1 MTKGIADI
9 LDPDADWHERIEKF
23 LATYQSLYNLPEIK
37 NREEILPSF
46 FNYCLKG
53 KYFVVIALYNKER
66 SFFIQR
72 DFLKRD
78 DHWELVGGWVQRGE
92 TFDRA
97 LDRIVQKESE
107 NIVVEAVPMALVEN
121 HFFTAGGK
129 ELTHFGLAFLGRLRY
144 DNIDSQKGV
153 FTRDADRL
161 LNERDAKIL
170 ELAKKLL
177 AQKVI
182 EPPLKEVDSDKYSGF
197 IRYFHHYFIKSISYY
212 GSSKILQNAVFRN
225 AVSVDG
231 MPAQTIVNVACGDDK
246 TILRLAHNAE
256 LVVANDISR
265 HSMQDIIKRS
275 NQKNIKNIIFTNQ
288 NLLELDFRKKFDVV
302 ICKNVMHHMKNT
314 SEIELLL
321 EILKNLGKR
330 IIIMDIENPRKTFL
344 ARLWNNY
351 YVKILKDQG
360 KFFMN
365 FSQFKEIMQ
374 LYYQQAKRV
383 ECSTIRTIKGIYIL
397 AVIDQ

>member
-9 LDPDADWHERIEKF
+9 LNPDTDWHERIEKF
-23 LATYQSLYNLPEIK
+23 LVTYQSLYNLPQIK

-46 FNYCLKG
+46 FNYCLRG

-78 DHWELVGGWVQRGE
+78 DHWELVGGWVQKGE
-92 TFDRA
+92 TFDHA
-97 LDRIVQKESE
+97 LDRIVQKETE
-107 NIVVEAVPMALVEN
+107 NIVVEAVPIALVKN
-121 HFFTAGGK
+121 HFSTAGGK
-129 ELTHFGLAFLGRLRY
+129 ELTHSGLAFLGRLRY

-153 FTRDADRL
+153 FTRDGNL
-161 LNERDAKIL
+161 SLNERDAKIL

-177 AQKVI
+177 TQKVI
-182 EPPLKEVDSDKYSGF
+182 EPPLEEVDSDTHLGLV
-197 IRYFHHYFIKSISYY
+197 RYFHRYFIKPLFYY
-212 GSSKILQNAVFRN
+212 GSSKILQNAILRN

-231 MPAQTIVNVACGDDK
+231 AAVKTIVNVACGDDE
-246 TILRLAHNAE
+246 TILRLTRNAK

-265 HSMQDIIKRS
+265 YSMRDLIEKSDRE
-275 NQKNIKNIIFTNQ
+275 NIIFTNQ
-288 NLLELDFRKKFDVV
+288 NLLELAFKKMFDAV

-314 SEIELLL
+314 DEIELML
-321 EILKNLGKR
+321 EVLKNLGKR

-351 YVKILKDQG
+351 YVKILKDHG
-360 KFFMN
+360 GFFID
-365 FSQFKEIMQ
+365 FSQFKKIME
-374 LYYQQAKRV
+374 LYYHQARHIQ
-383 ECSTIRTIKGIYIL
+383 CSTIRTIKGVYML